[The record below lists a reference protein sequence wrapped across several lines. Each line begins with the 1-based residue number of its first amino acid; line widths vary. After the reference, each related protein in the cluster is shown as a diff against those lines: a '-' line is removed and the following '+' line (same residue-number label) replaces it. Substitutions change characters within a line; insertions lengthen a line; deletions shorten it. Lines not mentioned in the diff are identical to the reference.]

1 MKGFSLLVLLVLA
14 AGLGAPAGHAQP
26 PADATALGNQ
36 VRETERAF
44 AKTMA
49 DRDHAAFVSFL
60 ADETVFLGDP
70 QTLRGKSAVAAAW
83 KAFYDAPAA
92 PFSWEPERVEVLDSG
107 TLALSSG
114 PVLDPKGA
122 RVGTFNS
129 VWRRERGGSWKV
141 VFDKGCTCR

>member
-1 MKGFSLLVLLVLA
+1 MTGFTRVLVLVLA
-14 AGLGAPAGHAQP
+14 AGLGAAVSGAQTQT
-26 PADATALGNQ
+26 DVTALAGQ
-36 VRETERAF
+36 VRDAERAF

-49 DRDHAAFVSFL
+49 DRDHPAFVSFL
-60 ADETVFLGDP
+60 TDETVFMGDP
-70 QTLRGKSAVAAAW
+70 QTLRGKTAVAAAW
-83 KAFYDAPAA
+83 KAFYDAPQA

-114 PVLDPKGA
+114 PVRDPKGT

-129 VWRRERGGSWKV
+129 VWRRENGGSWKI

>member
-1 MKGFSLLVLLVLA
+1 MMRFSQLFFVTLAVGLAGA
-14 AGLGAPAGHAQP
+14 AGHSETQTGV
-26 PADATALGNQ
+26 TALAGQ

-49 DRDHAAFVSFL
+49 DRDHAGFVSFL
-60 ADETVFLGDP
+60 ADETVFMGDP
-70 QTLRGKSAVAAAW
+70 QTLRGKAAVAAAW
-83 KAFYDAPAA
+83 KAFYDGAQA
-92 PFSWEPERVEVLDSG
+92 PFSWEPERVEVLDTG

-114 PVLDPKGA
+114 PVRDPKGT

-129 VWRRERGGSWKV
+129 VWRRDASGSWKI